1 MVRLANHLHLT
12 QHVSL
17 KIFNK
22 RFDGNKETFDRN
34 GKLLYQVKSKK
45 FIPETEYHIL
55 ASNADQ
61 LKSGAHMTTVLPTPK
76 PFTSVE
82 TFERSNL
89 FPPFFFNLI

>member
-1 MVRLANHLHLT
+1 MFRSKFSTRDLMVTRKHLIGTANCCI
-12 QHVSL
+12 
-17 KIFNK
+17 K
-22 RFDGNKETFDRN
+22 
-34 GKLLYQVKSKK
+34 VKSKK
-45 FIPETEYHIL
+45 LIPETEYHIL

-89 FPPFFFNLI
+89 FPPFFLKKI